1 MSAIGNFIVEIIN
14 GESSRQLLT
23 LFIISIICVIYI
35 YDKHKDT
42 YVYISLIFVYLSSL
56 MVLLTTQNEFPRPVI
71 YAMIIPVILNIVG
84 MMLAYKARDEEEE
97 EDEDTDTMKS
107 LIITCFVMISLIILL
122 GTANLS
128 MKLIYFTLVVLYV
141 ISSFVV
147 YYANNSFLKNE
158 RATG

>member
-1 MSAIGNFIVEIIN
+1 
-14 GESSRQLLT
+14 
-23 LFIISIICVIYI
+23 
-35 YDKHKDT
+35 
-42 YVYISLIFVYLSSL
+42 

>member
-1 MSAIGNFIVEIIN
+1 
-14 GESSRQLLT
+14 
-23 LFIISIICVIYI
+23 
-35 YDKHKDT
+35 
-42 YVYISLIFVYLSSL
+42 

-71 YAMIIPVILNIVG
+71 FAMIIPVILNIVG
-84 MMLAYKARDEEEE
+84 MMLAYKARDEEE
-97 EDEDTDTMKS
+97 DKDMDTMKS

-128 MKLIYFTLVVLYV
+128 MKLIYFILVVLYV
-141 ISSFVV
+141 LSSFVV

>member
-1 MSAIGNFIVEIIN
+1 MSAIGNFIAEIIN

-23 LFIISIICVIYI
+23 LFIISIICMIYI

-42 YVYISLIFVYLSSL
+42 DVYISLIFVYLSLL

-71 YAMIIPVILNIVG
+71 FAMIIPVILNIVG
-84 MMLAYKARDEEEE
+84 MMLAYKARDEE
-97 EDEDTDTMKS
+97 DEDMDTMKS

-141 ISSFVV
+141 LSSFVV

>member
-1 MSAIGNFIVEIIN
+1 MSAIGNFITEIIN

-23 LFIISIICVIYI
+23 LFIISIICMIYI

-42 YVYISLIFVYLSSL
+42 YVYISMTFVYLSLL
-56 MVLLTTQNEFPRPVI
+56 MVLLITQNEFPRPI
-71 YAMIIPVILNIVG
+71 IFAMIIPVILNIVG
-84 MMLAYKARDEEEE
+84 MMLAYKARDEE
-97 EDEDTDTMKS
+97 DEDMDTMKS

-128 MKLIYFTLVVLYV
+128 MKLIYFTLVVLY
-141 ISSFVV
+141 ILSSFVV